1 RLRVQGVRVKRL
13 AVSHAF
19 HSYLMEPM
27 LAEFATVAES
37 LTFHAPQIPV
47 RTTAP
52 GDLATP
58 AYWVGQV
65 RESVRFADA
74 VRRAHEAGAT
84 RFLEL
89 GPDGVLSGLVP
100 GAVPAMRRS
109 RPEVE
114 SLFAAVARLWVE
126 GTAVELAAVF
136 PEAPPVTLP
145 PYPFQHTRF
154 WPETVPG
161 GHRTA
166 SGEGQ
171 YEVRWVPVT
180 EGAARPTGT
189 WFLVTPPGED
199 DSADAGADDVSRAL
213 SRAGART
220 LVIPGGTDRAVL
232 AARLRA
238 ATEEATPAGVLALP
252 PASGSDALPSV
263 VALTQALDDAGVTGL
278 LWCATRGAVR
288 VSTDDPGPDPDQ
300 SAVWGFGRVAALE
313 MPRSWGGLVDLPAEW
328 DDRTGVRLAALL
340 GAAGPEDQVAIRRTG
355 VLGRRL
361 VESAPGN
368 GGLTADAWRPA
379 GTVLV
384 TGGTGALGAHTARR
398 LARQGAP
405 HLVLVGRR
413 GPEAPGAGALAAEL
427 TALGS
432 RVTLVACDVTDR
444 AALAEVLAGIPEELP
459 LTGVVHAAGTVDDGV
474 IGSLTPDRVA
484 DVLHAR
490 LAAVRHLDEL
500 TAGHELDAFVLFTS
514 FAGVVGNLGQAAYA
528 ASNAAL
534 DAFAE
539 RRRAAGRTATALAW
553 GPWAGTGVGAGA
565 AAGEQQ
571 QRTGVTPLQP
581 EEALLSLEAAIAEQR
596 TTVCVA
602 GIDWSRFGPVLEA
615 GRGGR
620 LLDLLPAAPRTAP
633 PAPDRQGLGLAER
646 LAGAPQAE
654 QERILVD
661 LVVSRTAAV
670 LGHGTPA
677 AIDPDRQFRDLGT
690 DSVMAVEL
698 RNMLDV
704 ATGQAL
710 PATLAFDHPTPAALA
725 THLRGLL
732 VSDPGPAAGEESAVA
747 RLEKL
752 EAALAETPPDGE
764 ETAVLLARLRD
775 LADRLGAAAT
785 VPPARSRP
793 KTQGIDLESASAAD
807 LFDLI
812 HNEFGKS

>member
-1 RLRVQGVRVKRL
+1 VL
-13 AVSHAF
+13 
-19 HSYLMEPM
+19 
-27 LAEFATVAES
+27 
-37 LTFHAPQIPV
+37 
-47 RTTAP
+47 TTAP

-58 AYWVGQV
+58 AYWVGQI
-65 RESVRFADA
+65 REPVRFADA
-74 VRRAHEAGAT
+74 VRQAHEAGAT

-100 GAVPAMRRS
+100 GAVPAMRRH

-126 GTAVELAAVF
+126 GTAVDLAAVF

-154 WPETVPG
+154 WPEAVPA

-180 EGAARPTGT
+180 EGAARPTGM

-199 DSADAGADDVSRAL
+199 DSADAGTDDVSRAL
-213 SRAGART
+213 HHAGART
-220 LVIPGGTDRAVL
+220 LVIAGGTDRAAL

-238 ATEEATPAGVLALP
+238 ATAEATPAGVLALP

-263 VALTQALDDAGVTGL
+263 VALTQALDDAGVTGP

-300 SAVWGFGRVAALE
+300 TAVWGFGRVAALE

-328 DDRTGVRLAALL
+328 DDRVGVRLAALL
-340 GAAGPEDQVAIRRTG
+340 GADGPEDQVAIRRTG

-361 VESAPGN
+361 VQSAPSN
-368 GGLTADAWRPA
+368 GDRTANEWRPA

-384 TGGTGALGAHTARR
+384 TGGTGALGAHTARL
-398 LARQGAP
+398 LARQGVP

-413 GPEAPGAGALAAEL
+413 GPEAPGAGELAAEL

-432 RVTLVACDVTDR
+432 RVTLAACDVTDR

-500 TAGHELDAFVLFTS
+500 TAGHELDAFVLYTS

-553 GPWAGTGVGAGA
+553 GPWAGAGVGGGA

-571 QRTGVTPLQP
+571 QRTGVTPLPP
-581 EEALLSLEAAIAEQR
+581 EEALLSLEAALAEQR

-620 LLDLLPAAPRTAP
+620 LLDLLPAAPRPAP
-633 PAPDRQGLGLAER
+633 PAPDRQGPGLAER
-646 LAGAPQAE
+646 LAGASQAE

-670 LGHGTPA
+670 LGHSTPA

-704 ATGQAL
+704 ATGQTL

-732 VSDPGPAAGEESAVA
+732 VSGPGPAAVAGEESAVS

-752 EAALAETPPDGE
+752 EAALTETPPDGE

-793 KTQGIDLESASAAD
+793 ETADIDLESASADD